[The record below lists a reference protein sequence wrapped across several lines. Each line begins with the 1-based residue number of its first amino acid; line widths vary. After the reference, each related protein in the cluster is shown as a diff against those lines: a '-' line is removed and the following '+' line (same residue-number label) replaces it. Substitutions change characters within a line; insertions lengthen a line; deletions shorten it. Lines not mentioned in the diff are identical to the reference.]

1 MKRILLFLIS
11 LLMMSNVNA
20 QTNDT
25 VSEAD
30 PDAVVAMMGV
40 FTTIKLLDYVYHWD
54 GYRYHKYHVR
64 PYMSRRVYYW
74 QGPRHFYPDGFYPRN
89 YYPMEY
95 YPRNF
100 RVIRT
105 RPLPPSRRPL
115 PPRTIR
121 RHR

>member
-1 MKRILLFLIS
+1 MKRLLVFLIS

-20 QTNDT
+20 QTNYT

-30 PDAVVAMMGV
+30 PDAVIVMTGV
-40 FTTIKLLDYVYHWD
+40 FTTVKLIDYVYHWD
-54 GYRYHKYHVR
+54 GYRYRKYYVR

-74 QGPRHFYPDGFYPRN
+74 RGPRHFCPDGF
-89 YYPMEY
+89 YPMEY
-95 YPRNF
+95 YPRNL
-100 RVIRT
+100 RIIRT

-115 PPRTIR
+115 PPH

>member
-1 MKRILLFLIS
+1 MKRILVFFIS

-20 QTNDT
+20 QTNDI

-30 PDAVVAMMGV
+30 PDAVIAMMGV
-40 FTTIKLLDYVYHWD
+40 FTTVKLIDYVYHWD
-54 GYRYHKYHVR
+54 GYRYRKYYVR
-64 PYMSRRVYYW
+64 PYMSRRVYHW
-74 QGPRHFYPDGFYPRN
+74 KGPRHFYPCN
-89 YYPMEY
+89 HYYPMEY

-115 PPRTIR
+115 PPHLSH